1 MQVYKDAFVWDV
13 MFVIEQ
19 LGCVL
24 YNNASLKKYLT
35 VSLEINVVSVPQPME
50 TKIIIIKFLGHWQQ
64 ANTAGGLVLAVHTSY
79 EEVDNLL

>member
-1 MQVYKDAFVWDV
+1 MQVYKDAYVWDV

-35 VSLEINVVSVPQPME
+35 VSLEINMVSVPQPME
-50 TKIIIIKFLGHWQQ
+50 TKINFWDIGNKL
-64 ANTAGGLVLAVHTSY
+64 TLL
-79 EEVDNLL
+79 EVWF